1 MIFVAFAVLIVV
13 AVIAGAAAI
22 AFRSKRS
29 FVESNEIVPG
39 TATRAPTS
47 WAGAHSPEAKLH
59 RRLRDAVLAV
69 RAEPTLTDPGSPGS
83 PGSRAMLEQ
92 AALDIDDRLIAAA
105 ALPATH
111 RDAAIGA
118 VEPAVVALEDAI
130 AKLAAPAGAATS
142 QQALDDAIGAVQ
154 SRLIALAEARAELDQ
169 FDVTS
174 KGTPLPVARTEPS
187 AVVETAS
194 PETKTPEVTATEGG
208 TTHPN

>member
-1 MIFVAFAVLIVV
+1 MIFVAFAVLIAV

-83 PGSRAMLEQ
+83 RAILEQ

-169 FDVTS
+169 LDVTS
-174 KGTPLPVARTEPS
+174 KGTPLPVARTDPS

>member
-1 MIFVAFAVLIVV
+1 MIFVAFAVLIAV

-83 PGSRAMLEQ
+83 RAILEQ

-130 AKLAAPAGAATS
+130 AKLATPAGAATS

-169 FDVTS
+169 LDVTS
-174 KGTPLPVARTEPS
+174 KGTPLPVARTDPS

>member
-1 MIFVAFAVLIVV
+1 MIFVAFAVLIAV

-83 PGSRAMLEQ
+83 RAILEQ

-169 FDVTS
+169 LDVTS
-174 KGTPLPVARTEPS
+174 KGTPLPVARTDPS

-208 TTHPN
+208 TTHPD

>member
-83 PGSRAMLEQ
+83 RAILEQ

-174 KGTPLPVARTEPS
+174 KGTPLPVARTDPS

>member
-83 PGSRAMLEQ
+83 RAILEQ

-187 AVVETAS
+187 AVVETDS
-194 PETKTPEVTATEGG
+194 PETKTAEVTATEGG

>member
-83 PGSRAMLEQ
+83 QAILEQ

-174 KGTPLPVARTEPS
+174 KGTPLPVARTDPS

>member
-1 MIFVAFAVLIVV
+1 MIFVAFAVLIAV

-83 PGSRAMLEQ
+83 RAILEQ

-111 RDAAIGA
+111 RNAAIGA

-169 FDVTS
+169 LDVTS
-174 KGTPLPVARTEPS
+174 KGTPLPVARTDPS

>member
-1 MIFVAFAVLIVV
+1 MIFVAFAALIVV

-83 PGSRAMLEQ
+83 RAILEQ

-174 KGTPLPVARTEPS
+174 KGTPLPVARTDPS

>member
-1 MIFVAFAVLIVV
+1 MIFVAFAVLIAV

-83 PGSRAMLEQ
+83 RAILEQ

-169 FDVTS
+169 LDVTS
-174 KGTPLPVARTEPS
+174 KGTPLPVARTDPS

-194 PETKTPEVTATEGG
+194 PETNTPEVTATEGG